1 MVIFDAEL
9 GGIMRLFA
17 TLVTCLARLA
27 ALLFVLAGAMLTYEV
42 IARYFFT
49 APTIW
54 AAELSQ
60 LCLIWGT
67 LIAMP
72 WCLRER
78 RHIQITAVTALLSP
92 SIQRLASASAM
103 VVVTLFSAIVL
114 WKGFDIFYDSF
125 ARGRT
130 TGSLLDLPIWIA
142 ELAVPI
148 GFALLLAQSLI
159 ETGRAYRDEAI
170 DEGSPLE

>member
-1 MVIFDAEL
+1 
-9 GGIMRLFA
+9 MRLFA
-17 TLVTCLARLA
+17 VFVTFLAWAA
-27 ALLFVLAGAMLTYEV
+27 ALMFVLAGVMLTYEV
-42 IARYFFT
+42 VARYFFT

-92 SIQRLASASAM
+92 GGRRLASAAAM
-103 VVVTLFSAIVL
+103 VAVAVFSLVVL
-114 WKGFDIFYDSF
+114 WKGGEIFWDSF
-125 ARGRT
+125 ERGRT
-130 TGSLLDLPIWIA
+130 TGSLLNLPTWIA
-142 ELAVPI
+142 ELSIPAS
-148 GFALLLAQSLI
+148 FALLLAQSLI
-159 ETGRAYRDEAI
+159 ETRRAFRDELPKQEA
-170 DEGSPLE
+170 PLE

>member
-1 MVIFDAEL
+1 
-9 GGIMRLFA
+9 MRPFA
-17 TLVTCLARLA
+17 AFVTLLALA
-27 ALLFVLAGAMLTYEV
+27 AALMFVLAGVMLTYEV
-42 IARYFFT
+42 VARYFFT

-92 SIQRLASASAM
+92 GAKRLASAAAM
-103 VVVTLFSAIVL
+103 FAVAVFSVIVL
-114 WKGFDIFYDSF
+114 WKGFEIFWDSF
-125 ARGRT
+125 ERGRT
-130 TGSLLDLPIWIA
+130 TGSLLNLPIWIA
-142 ELAVPI
+142 ELSVPF
-148 GFALLLAQSLI
+148 GFALLLAQSMI
-159 ETGRAYRDEAI
+159 ETWRALHDDFPEKRA
-170 DEGSPLE
+170 SLE